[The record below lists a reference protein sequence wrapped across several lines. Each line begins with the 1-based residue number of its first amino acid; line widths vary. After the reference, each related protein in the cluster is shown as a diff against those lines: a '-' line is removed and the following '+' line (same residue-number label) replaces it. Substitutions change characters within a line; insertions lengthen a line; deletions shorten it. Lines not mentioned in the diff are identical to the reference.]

1 MTMESEKNQKHQED
15 TSITTYTSLGLGI
28 GLSLG
33 VFVGILIDD
42 IGLGMTLGVALGLC
56 IGPAVGALR
65 KNKNADRQEDD
76 DEKQ

>member
-1 MTMESEKNQKHQED
+1 MESEKNQKHQED
-15 TSITTYTSLGLGI
+15 TSITTYTSLGI

-33 VFVGILIDD
+33 VFVGIIIDD

-56 IGPAVGALR
+56 VGPAVGALR
-65 KNKNADRQEDD
+65 KNKNADGQEDD

>member
-15 TSITTYTSLGLGI
+15 TSITTYTSLGI

-56 IGPAVGALR
+56 VGPAVGALR
-65 KNKNADRQEDD
+65 KNKNADGQEDD